1 MSSYVSFIIFFTFM
15 WVGMP
20 MLMSRPSGSMRGRQV
35 SLFAL
40 SGSCG
45 VDGLLTF
52 EMLFPRGERHLS
64 SMAAS
69 QACAGSNKNTGLP
82 CLSICRMP
90 LGSQKPVRTPL
101 PR

>member
-20 MLMSRPSGSMRGRQV
+20 MLMSRPSGSMRGRQG

-45 VDGLLTF
+45 VDGLLT
-52 EMLFPRGERHLS
+52 LRCS
-64 SMAAS
+64 S
-69 QACAGSNKNTGLP
+69 
-82 CLSICRMP
+82 
-90 LGSQKPVRTPL
+90 
-101 PR
+101 